1 MRRQP
6 VGHPR
11 KYTGRSA
18 RAFGVRDG
26 APSLRKDQAKAAEIR
41 EKRTPSDSPMTE
53 LSASIWQAPPHLL
66 PSFERLERD
75 VTPACAVTVRSLQ
88 NWDFEE
94 IYMLNFTRRSA
105 LFTGAMAGLM
115 LIAGCSGG
123 KDTATEDTKAATVE
137 AETGPA
143 YALITQPA
151 GKTAPADYVQQ
162 LSAARKSGEIS
173 NILLLRSKPSVE
185 GPVGFASLAVV
196 EFPDGAA
203 FDKWSSGASAK
214 LGKDLVVR
222 RADLLV
228 DERAKEADAKAAYVV
243 SHYEALIPAEDYA
256 SYTRAYISPNMN
268 GQKKGGVLTGYAM
281 YYEREPVP
289 GIKGNRTILVKQYVD
304 EAAFGRS
311 EAIKEKDKVEL
322 LKDPEWKRINDT
334 KDTIRKDISGT
345 LALPEPVN

>member
-1 MRRQP
+1 
-6 VGHPR
+6 
-11 KYTGRSA
+11 
-18 RAFGVRDG
+18 
-26 APSLRKDQAKAAEIR
+26 
-41 EKRTPSDSPMTE
+41 
-53 LSASIWQAPPHLL
+53 
-66 PSFERLERD
+66 
-75 VTPACAVTVRSLQ
+75 
-88 NWDFEE
+88 
-94 IYMLNFTRRSA
+94 MLKFTRRSA
-105 LFTGAMAGLM
+105 LFTGAMASLM
-115 LIAGCSGG
+115 LAAGCSGG
-123 KDTATEDTKAATVE
+123 KDAPAEDGKAAVE
-137 AETGPA
+137 ADTGPA
-143 YALITQPA
+143 YVLITQPA

-162 LSAARKSGEIS
+162 LSAARKAGEIS
-173 NILLLRSKPSVE
+173 NVLLLRSKPSVE

-196 EFPDGAA
+196 EFPDAA
-203 FDKWSSGASAK
+203 AYDKWWNGSATK
-214 LGKDLVVR
+214 LGKDMVVR

-228 DERAKEADAKAAYVV
+228 DERAKEADPKAAYVV

-256 SYTRAYISPNMN
+256 GYTKTYISPNMN

-281 YYEREPVP
+281 YYERDPVP